1 MAGNNIKNGKCPLP
15 EVISAYFDGTLESG
29 SPEFRHIKSCPECN
43 KVLNSYAAIARAL
56 KSMRQDKDTAALV
69 NSITAGVHRKLQAPA
84 PRSIPFTKYILR
96 IAATAAIAGVALYF
110 AANSMID
117 TKPAKTAAPASPA
130 NLVPP
135 QVARQDK
142 QELYPYYTG
151 SDSGVLSGATAEN
164 AVPLQNLVNVDYGNS
179 FNPVFKMDSAADGKS
194 GKPAPIGGSVHQ
206 VWVVPDIKDSAITFK
221 KLLDR
226 YGVPQ
231 KDISTAV
238 NGNSFKA
245 QTLMTK
251 GQLVNL
257 VKSCKGAGFEL
268 ITPQA
273 PQPEQNT
280 FLGRA
285 SDPVFFS
292 VELLQNEQ
300 PRQ

>member
-1 MAGNNIKNGKCPLP
+1 MAGNNTKNGKCPLP
-15 EVISAYFDGTLESG
+15 EVISAYFDGALEAG
-29 SPEFRHIKSCPECN
+29 SPEARHIKSCPECN

-56 KSMRQDKDTAALV
+56 KSMRQTKNTAALV
-69 NSITAGVHRKLQAPA
+69 SSITAGVHRKLQEPL
-84 PRSIPFTKYILR
+84 RSSIPFTKYILR
-96 IAATAAIAGVALYF
+96 IAATALIAGVALYF
-110 AANSMID
+110 AASSMLN
-117 TKPAKTAAPASPA
+117 TAPQKVAVPTSQPNLAAAAAK
-130 NLVPP
+130 
-135 QVARQDK
+135 QDK

-151 SDSGVLSGATAEN
+151 SDSGVLSGAIAQN

-179 FNPVFKMDSAADGKS
+179 FNPVFKLDSSVDGKS
-194 GKPAPIGGSVHQ
+194 GKPVQINGSVHQ
-206 VWVVPDIKDSAITFK
+206 VWVVPDLKDSASTFK
-221 KLLDR
+221 TLLER

-238 NGNSFKA
+238 SGNSFKV
-245 QTLMTK
+245 QSLITK

-280 FLGRA
+280 FSGRA

-292 VELLQNEQ
+292 AELLQNEQ
-300 PRQ
+300 PR